1 LTSPTDAARTALR
14 RLSELGLPPTPDNFQ
29 RFYAEAGGEGSTAAD
44 APAAPPVANS
54 EAEVLMDAV
63 RQFAEELAETT
74 GSLAEDIGQHNADL
88 LKTMAAAT
96 PPPSSLTPQV
106 ATLLSSVLSITSTIH
121 STVQAS
127 HAELLRARE
136 EIDDLRRDL
145 KQSRDWLLQDPL
157 TGMQNRRG
165 MDSTLFHEVARARR
179 SGTPLSIA
187 MLDIDHFKQLN
198 DSHGHH
204 AGDRALMHLSEVVRS
219 VLRDSDTTVR
229 YGGEEFVMIL
239 PETDLNGARFVVD
252 RLRLVVRKSPLIHEG
267 QRIPLSLSAGIAQL
281 QPAENGSALLLRADR
296 ATLQAKSEGRD
307 RVVESV
313 ADMG

>member
-1 LTSPTDAARTALR
+1 LR
-14 RLSELGLPPTPDNFQ
+14 RLSELGLPPTPENFQ
-29 RFYAEAGGEGSTAAD
+29 RFYQEAGGEGSTVAE
-44 APAAPPVANS
+44 APAAPAPANG
-54 EAEVLMDAV
+54 EAEVLMESV
-63 RQFAEELAETT
+63 RRFAEELAETT

-88 LKTMAAAT
+88 LQTMAAAA
-96 PPPSSLTPQV
+96 PPPASLTPQV
-106 ATLLSSVLSITSTIH
+106 ATLLSSVLSIASTIQ

-127 HAELLRARE
+127 HAELMRARE
-136 EIDDLRRDL
+136 EIDELRRDL
-145 KQSRDWLLQDPL
+145 KQSHEWLLQDPL

-165 MDSTLFHEVARARR
+165 MDATLFHEVARARR
-179 SGTPLSIA
+179 SGTPLSVA

-204 AGDRALMHLSEVVRS
+204 AGDRALVHLSEVVRS

-267 QRIPLSLSAGIAQL
+267 QRIQLSLSAGIAQL
-281 QPAENGSALLLRADR
+281 QPTENGSALLLRADR
-296 ATLQAKSEGRD
+296 ATLQAKHEGRD
-307 RVVESV
+307 RVVESL
-313 ADMG
+313 AGAG

>member
-1 LTSPTDAARTALR
+1 MESVR
-14 RLSELGLPPTPDNFQ
+14 R
-29 RFYAEAGGEGSTAAD
+29 
-44 APAAPPVANS
+44 
-54 EAEVLMDAV
+54 
-63 RQFAEELAETT
+63 FAEELAETT
-74 GSLAEDIGQHNADL
+74 GSLAEDIGQHNSDL
-88 LKTMAAAT
+88 LQTMAAAA
-96 PPPSSLTPQV
+96 PPPASLTPQV
-106 ATLLSSVLSITSTIH
+106 ATLLSSVLSIASTIH

-145 KQSRDWLLQDPL
+145 KQSHEWLLQDPL

-165 MDSTLFHEVARARR
+165 MDATLFHEVARARR
-179 SGTPLSIA
+179 SGTPLSVA

-204 AGDRALMHLSEVVRS
+204 TGDRALVHLSEVVRS

-307 RVVESV
+307 RVVESL
-313 ADMG
+313 AGAG

>member
-1 LTSPTDAARTALR
+1 M
-14 RLSELGLPPTPDNFQ
+14 
-29 RFYAEAGGEGSTAAD
+29 AD
-44 APAAPPVANS
+44 APAAPTAPTTANA
-54 EAEVLMDAV
+54 EAELLMESV
-63 RQFAEELAETT
+63 RRFAEELAETT
-74 GSLAEDIGQHNADL
+74 GSLAEGIGQHNADL
-88 LKTMAAAT
+88 LQTMAAAA
-96 PPPSSLTPQV
+96 PPSASLTPQV
-106 ATLLSSVLSITSTIH
+106 ATLLSSVLSIASTIQ

-127 HAELLRARE
+127 HAELLRTRK
-136 EIDDLRRDL
+136 EIDDLRSDL
-145 KQSRDWLLQDPL
+145 KQSHERLLQDPL

-165 MDSTLFHEVARARR
+165 MDATLFHEVARARR
-179 SGTPLSIA
+179 SGTPLSVA

-204 AGDRALMHLSEVVRS
+204 AGDRALVHLSEVVRS

-239 PETDLNGARFVVD
+239 PETDLSGARFVVD

-307 RVVESV
+307 RVVESL
-313 ADMG
+313 AGAG

>member
-1 LTSPTDAARTALR
+1 MR
-14 RLSELGLPPTPDNFQ
+14 RLSELGLSPTPENFQ
-29 RFYAEAGGEGSTAAD
+29 RFYQEAGGEGSTVAE
-44 APAAPPVANS
+44 APAAPAPANG
-54 EAEVLMDAV
+54 EAEVLMESV
-63 RQFAEELAETT
+63 RRFAEELAETT

-88 LKTMAAAT
+88 LQTMAAAA
-96 PPPSSLTPQV
+96 PPPASLTPQV
-106 ATLLSSVLSITSTIH
+106 ATLLSSVLSIASTIQ

-127 HAELLRARE
+127 HTELMRARE
-136 EIDDLRRDL
+136 EIDELRRDL
-145 KQSRDWLLQDPL
+145 KQSHEWLLQDPL

-165 MDSTLFHEVARARR
+165 MDATLFHEVARARR
-179 SGTPLSIA
+179 SGTPLSVA

-204 AGDRALMHLSEVVRS
+204 AGDRALVHLSEVVRS

-267 QRIPLSLSAGIAQL
+267 QRIQLSLSAGIAQL
-281 QPAENGSALLLRADR
+281 QPTENGSALLLRADR
-296 ATLQAKSEGRD
+296 ATLQAKHEGRD
-307 RVVESV
+307 RVVESL
-313 ADMG
+313 AGAG